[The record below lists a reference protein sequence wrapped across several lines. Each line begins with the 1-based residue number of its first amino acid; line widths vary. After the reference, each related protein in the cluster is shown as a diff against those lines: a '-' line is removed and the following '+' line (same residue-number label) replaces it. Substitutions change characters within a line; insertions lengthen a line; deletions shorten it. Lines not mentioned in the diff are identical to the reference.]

1 MKIRATPWRRVAA
14 RTTLALLV
22 GPVLL
27 AGCSSAPPP
36 PDWQMNAQGA
46 AERGVEAWLSGV
58 TAVAESEWTRA
69 RLEVS
74 RTGEPARLARLAL
87 LRCAAEVASLQFDD
101 CPACAALAA
110 DAAPPEQ
117 AYARYL
123 AGQAGPADAERLP
136 PAHRALLGPAVPA
149 AAVQAVAD
157 PLSRLVAA
165 GVLLRRGQADAA
177 LVAVAVDTASAQG
190 WRRPLLAWLGL
201 QHQRAVA
208 AGDTAEAARLQR
220 RIAVVEASAP
230 AARTP
235 RPALPP

>member
-1 MKIRATPWRRVAA
+1 MSQRTPWFCGAGGLAA
-14 RTTLALLV
+14 LA
-22 GPVLL
+22 LL

-58 TAVAESEWTRA
+58 AAVADAEFTRA
-69 RLEVS
+69 RMEVS

-101 CPACAALAA
+101 CPAYAALAA
-110 DAAPPEQ
+110 DAAPAEQ

-136 PAHRALLGPAVPA
+136 PAHQALLGAAPPA
-149 AAVQAVAD
+149 AALQAVAD

-165 GVLLRRGQADAA
+165 GVLLRRGQAEPA
-177 LVAVAVDTASAQG
+177 LIAVAVDTAAAQG
-190 WRRPLLAWLGL
+190 WRRPLLAWLGV
-201 QHQRAVA
+201 QRQRAEA
-208 AGDTAEAARLQR
+208 AGDKAEVARLQR
-220 RIAVVEASAP
+220 RITLVEASAP
-230 AARTP
+230 R
-235 RPALPP
+235 R